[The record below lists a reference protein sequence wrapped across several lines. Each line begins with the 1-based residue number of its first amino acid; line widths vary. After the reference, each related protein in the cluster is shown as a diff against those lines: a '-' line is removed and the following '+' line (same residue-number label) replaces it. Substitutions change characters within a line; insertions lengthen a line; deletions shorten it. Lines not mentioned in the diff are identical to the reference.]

1 VTAIALD
8 GHYVFTGSEDGTTR
22 MWNGATGVLHHELL
36 YDGAAAPG
44 DVECISV
51 VPESGNVL
59 VGTRDGFVIV
69 YDQATGRAVRAA
81 VATGGGTNVKRA
93 RRSSHGRR
101 YDAATAAPATSSGVE
116 VSAIVHDTASTDII
130 CGLGVGAVLRVADAA
145 LEAVRTVPNPA
156 TAAPPE
162 GSGGATSDGVSSDD
176 VPAYDV
182 GQGAPSAGATAAA
195 KRYAKLLRA

>member
-1 VTAIALD
+1 
-8 GHYVFTGSEDGTTR
+8 

-93 RRSSHGRR
+93 RRSSRGRR
-101 YDAATAAPATSSGVE
+101 YDAATAAPATSGVE
-116 VSAIVHDTASTDII
+116 VSAIVHDPASTDII
-130 CGLGVGAVLRVADAA
+130 CGLGVGAVLRVSDAA
-145 LEAVRTVPNPA
+145 LETVRIVLNRA
-156 TAAPPE
+156 TAAPPD
-162 GSGGATSDGVSSDD
+162 GSGATSDGVSGDD
-176 VPAYDV
+176 VSAYDV
-182 GQGAPSAGATAAA
+182 SRGAPSAGATAAA